1 MAFPLGTA
9 PSPLP
14 SDTGDELEPT
24 EDERVHRGQRDVHSE
39 EHKKPLILLP
49 HAVVH
54 PGAVMIHFPNA
65 SFANTAVVG
74 TLGLDAAALGALV
87 DHLSRLQLQALHEF
101 LCGVSFGY
109 RPGVGEHGPQ
119 VRGQGQ
125 HRQAVEGDAVE
136 HGVPEVLGRQQH
148 DEGHHEVGVHHQ
160 EPRQDGTD
168 HAAAVADEPD
178 PVRPVGLGGRGR
190 RGVVGVTFAQQ
201 RVVLDIPE
209 PVSR

>member
-1 MAFPLGTA
+1 MDLGAEHDGGEREKQEPLKAQEDEQDHRHWRRETTA
-9 PSPLP
+9 LSPLP

-109 RPGVGEHGPQ
+109 RPQSTALG
-119 VRGQGQ
+119 
-125 HRQAVEGDAVE
+125 HR
-136 HGVPEVLGRQQH
+136 R
-148 DEGHHEVGVHHQ
+148 
-160 EPRQDGTD
+160 
-168 HAAAVADEPD
+168 
-178 PVRPVGLGGRGR
+178 
-190 RGVVGVTFAQQ
+190 
-201 RVVLDIPE
+201 
-209 PVSR
+209 